1 MHGPTCTFWAN
12 LTPSSLKQLG
22 LARGMFAVMDTDGS
36 GEISSKELQQNL
48 STLGLDLNEETA
60 FEVVRRSGATEAT
73 SKEL

>member
-1 MHGPTCTFWAN
+1 
-12 LTPSSLKQLG
+12 
-22 LARGMFAVMDTDGS
+22 MFAVMDTDGS

>member
-1 MHGPTCTFWAN
+1 
-12 LTPSSLKQLG
+12 
-22 LARGMFAVMDTDGS
+22 MFAVMDTDGS

-73 SKEL
+73 PKEI